1 MKILKAQISSSL
13 SVAFSSFDWPS
24 FGGRNVQSVFGVF
37 FLITDH
43 QVKTWEGKLNEE
55 ILTTDVFKLDMT
67 GLWTAMHLL

>member
-1 MKILKAQISSSL
+1 MSR
-13 SVAFSSFDWPS
+13 VAL
-24 FGGRNVQSVFGVF
+24 RVF
-37 FLITDH
+37 FLIADH